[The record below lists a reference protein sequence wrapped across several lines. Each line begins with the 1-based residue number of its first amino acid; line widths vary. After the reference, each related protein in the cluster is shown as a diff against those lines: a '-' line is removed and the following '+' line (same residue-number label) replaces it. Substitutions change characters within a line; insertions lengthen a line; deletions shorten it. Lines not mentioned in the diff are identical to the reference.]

1 MISKQKDDDG
11 AKKEVFIHATVYRQI
26 YDEKKKD
33 ICNSQCNEVLK
44 QPSCWTCGRKKSSL
58 VLR

>member
-26 YDEKKKD
+26 YDEKKKTFV
-33 ICNSQCNEVLK
+33 IVNAMK
-44 QPSCWTCGRKKSSL
+44 F
-58 VLR
+58 